1 LCNRIFCCKLHAL
14 LFLCRSC
21 SETSLLQDQKTVT
34 KTTRTA
40 PAIQKITTS
49 SPTVKRIDFVLL
61 ERTLTDLQLQKLA
74 ERSVESSDLGPDAKK
89 KRVTSDNVVQES
101 NHNKT
106 KSTLIPSVKSK
117 NQEKE
122 RTFFDLKKDLSKS
135 KVAIESLQRSRIGL
149 RITNLRKGTPSV
161 SLLFSPEECSS
172 LQSSSSSHIKS
183 SESSN
188 VVSSV
193 SSATTDSEQNKSEN
207 NTPPSVVSRRK
218 CDDISKR
225 KPSNADRTLTCSRAE
240 KKDENWL
247 SESDGKSS
255 SISQIA
261 SSLQISSMKTKIS
274 RQMDTTSGIQS
285 GSTTPVSAASSAWNI
300 HRIVKKSEAENN
312 RKRQMNEQRLNQL
325 LRNLYQ
331 RNSMKLSTGNNP
343 ESANIICESDRQSS
357 KSGCEEPGRNQKRP
371 ADSNLKENVKQL
383 NVEENGKVLFC
394 KSSKVLC
401 MKVVSYQSGSS
412 LNVSSG
418 VACSEGVNGVDLK
431 RLPVCSNTGRT
442 NMWVNRHF
450 WESSGVDGNKEKA
463 PDDLDERLKNCKNS
477 KDVGDAAR
485 KECRADEV
493 KFVAK
498 SHKGV
503 GTTEDSLDEMLTN
516 NDRSRGM
523 LNKCSNK
530 TEQNGIERCGSKV
543 EQNEVKLNGN
553 KNQVKN
559 DTVEMSEQC
568 QNQNIRFGASNE
580 KETRSRSNAKRS
592 EVIEE
597 IRIVLSRN
605 IYGCGEDRS
614 VVPAASSEKNQEVVS
629 LANEIL
635 SESANTVGP
644 ARKSCKF
651 GEEEKQEVNGEDSH
665 FLNGESGTGAQDALE
680 VFGTRQ
686 NGDVLRNE
694 HFLGVTRRIPERTCK
709 KESIRMTLESQNV
722 VRKCDSTV
730 ESSFKAKTS
739 QSANKLPVRLK
750 LPNMADFLVIGDF
763 TKRSADRVEKT
774 NSTVAPAKTNSNA
787 KVTDCGVVTKKDEN
801 RSQKTNKNSFSAGR
815 IESLRGN
822 WNRKCDF
829 KVEPNESKSKRKAET
844 KQSEGVPMSVNGKL
858 GCADSPQTEILVRES
873 SGKNDDDNLDV
884 NTFSRKT
891 PEKTVDRNL
900 GATTRMSQS
909 SKFCDASSLVKSKM
923 GKCLKLNENR
933 RDCKMVITD
942 AACDSSKVGSRSFD
956 NVLAKQCGNVSDKKF
971 SRVYKRLF
979 GFERDGKRHT
989 RSTKSCWVDEKENR
1003 RKKFNRNRSVGE
1015 TSKDKKRNSKAL
1027 GNTRSKRLGSKKQYK
1042 VNPSTPAQTEKCFK
1056 ESRNVPGC
1064 KHTRV
1069 EFRKVMQDKTPD
1081 DRQKES
1087 KNAPKGTGDEVF
1099 NYSND
1104 KRLDRVR
1111 KRERSLE
1118 SKKEFVSERNVD
1130 NGKKPQTRSA
1140 TAERSK
1146 TVDQTR
1152 NDMVMM
1158 LRKRKSVA
1166 PVPVLH

>member
-1 LCNRIFCCKLHAL
+1 L

-34 KTTRTA
+34 KTTRAA

-61 ERTLTDLQLQKLA
+61 ETDLQLQKLA
-74 ERSVESSDLGPDAKK
+74 KRSVESSDLGPDAKK

-122 RTFFDLKKDLSKS
+122 RTFFDLKKDLSNS

-188 VVSSV
+188 VVSSL
-193 SSATTDSEQNKSEN
+193 SSASTDSEQNKSEN

-225 KPSNADRTLTCSRAE
+225 KQRAE

-357 KSGCEEPGRNQKRP
+357 KSGCEEPGRNQKPP
-371 ADSNLKENVKQL
+371 ADGNLKENAKQL

-412 LNVSSG
+412 LKVSSG

-450 WESSGVDGNKEKA
+450 WESSGVDGDKEKA

-485 KECRADEV
+485 KECRGDEV
-493 KFVAK
+493 KFVGK

-503 GTTEDSLDEMLTN
+503 GKTEGDLDEILTN

-523 LNKCSNK
+523 LNECSNK
-530 TEQNGIERCGSKV
+530 TEQNGIERCGSKI

-644 ARKSCKF
+644 AKKSCKF

-680 VFGTRQ
+680 VSGTRQ
-686 NGDVLRNE
+686 NGDVPRNE

-750 LPNMADFLVIGDF
+750 LPNMGDFLVIGDF
-763 TKRSADRVEKT
+763 TKRSADHVEKT

-801 RSQKTNKNSFSAGR
+801 RSQNNNKNSFSAGR
-815 IESLRGN
+815 KESLRGN
-822 WNRKCDF
+822 WNGKCDF
-829 KVEPNESKSKRKAET
+829 KVEPNAFLGGSSTPMRNESKSKRKPET
-844 KQSEGVPMSVNGKL
+844 EQSESVQMGVGGKL
-858 GCADSPQTEILVRES
+858 RCSDSPQTEILVRES
-873 SGKNDDDNLDV
+873 SGKNNDDNLDV

-900 GATTRMSQS
+900 GARTRMS

-923 GKCLKLNENR
+923 GKCLK
-933 RDCKMVITD
+933 MVVTD

-979 GFERDGKRHT
+979 DFERDGKRHT

-1003 RKKFNRNRSVGE
+1003 RKKFHCNRSVGE

-1027 GNTRSKRLGSKKQYK
+1027 GNTRSKRLGRKKQYK
-1042 VNPSTPAQTEKCFK
+1042 VNPTTPAQTEKCFK
-1056 ESRNVPGC
+1056 ESSNVPGC
-1064 KHTRV
+1064 KQTRV
-1069 EFRKVMQDKTPD
+1069 EFRNVMQDKTQD

-1099 NYSND
+1099 NYSN

>member
-1 LCNRIFCCKLHAL
+1 
-14 LFLCRSC
+14 
-21 SETSLLQDQKTVT
+21 
-34 KTTRTA
+34 
-40 PAIQKITTS
+40 
-49 SPTVKRIDFVLL
+49 
-61 ERTLTDLQLQKLA
+61 
-74 ERSVESSDLGPDAKK
+74 
-89 KRVTSDNVVQES
+89 VQEN

-172 LQSSSSSHIKS
+172 LQSSASCHIKS

-193 SSATTDSEQNKSEN
+193 SSASTDIEQNKSEN

-225 KPSNADRTLTCSRAE
+225 KHRAE
-240 KKDENWL
+240 KDENWL

-285 GSTTPVSAASSAWNI
+285 ASTTPVSAASSAWNI

-312 RKRQMNEQRLNQL
+312 RKRQMNEHRLNQL

-343 ESANIICESDRQSS
+343 ESANIIYESDRQSS

-371 ADSNLKENVKQL
+371 ADGNLKENAKQL

-412 LNVSSG
+412 LKVSSG

-450 WESSGVDGNKEKA
+450 WESSGVDGDKEKA
-463 PDDLDERLKNCKNS
+463 PDDLDERLKNRKNS

-485 KECRADEV
+485 KECRGDEV
-493 KFVAK
+493 KFVGK

-503 GTTEDSLDEMLTN
+503 GKTEDSLDEMLTN

-523 LNKCSNK
+523 LNECSNK

-559 DTVEMSEQC
+559 DTVEMSERC

-614 VVPAASSEKNQEVVS
+614 VVPAASSEKNREVVS

-635 SESANTVGP
+635 SERANTVGP
-644 ARKSCKF
+644 ARNSCKF

-680 VFGTRQ
+680 VSGTRQ
-686 NGDVLRNE
+686 NGDVPRNE
-694 HFLGVTRRIPERTCK
+694 HFLGVTRKIPERTCK

-750 LPNMADFLVIGDF
+750 LPNMGDFLVIGDF

-815 IESLRGN
+815 KESLRGN
-822 WNRKCDF
+822 WNGKCDF
-829 KVEPNESKSKRKAET
+829 KVEPNAFLGGSSTPMRNESKLKRKPET
-844 KQSEGVPMSVNGKL
+844 EQSESVQMGVGGKL
-858 GCADSPQTEILVRES
+858 RCSDSPQTEILVRES
-873 SGKNDDDNLDV
+873 SGKNDDGNLDV

-891 PEKTVDRNL
+891 PAKTVDRNL
-900 GATTRMSQS
+900 GATTRMNQS
-909 SKFCDASSLVKSKM
+909 SKFCDTSSLVKSKM
-923 GKCLKLNENR
+923 GKCLKLNENG
-933 RDCKMVITD
+933 RDCKMVVTD
-942 AACDSSKVGSRSFD
+942 AACD

-1027 GNTRSKRLGSKKQYK
+1027 GNTRSKRLGRKKQYK

-1056 ESRNVPGC
+1056 ESSKVPGC
-1064 KHTRV
+1064 KQRPV
-1069 EFRKVMQDKTPD
+1069 EFRNVMQDKTPQVPD
-1081 DRQKES
+1081 DRQKEN

>member
-1 LCNRIFCCKLHAL
+1 L

-34 KTTRTA
+34 KTTRAA

-74 ERSVESSDLGPDAKK
+74 ERSVESSDLGPDAKR
-89 KRVTSDNVVQES
+89 KRVTSDNVVQEN

-183 SESSN
+183 YESSN

-193 SSATTDSEQNKSEN
+193 SSASTDIEQNKSEN

-225 KPSNADRTLTCSRAE
+225 KHRAE
-240 KKDENWL
+240 KDENWL

-285 GSTTPVSAASSAWNI
+285 ASTTPVSAASSAWNI

-312 RKRQMNEQRLNQL
+312 RKRQMNEHRLNQL

-331 RNSMKLSTGNNP
+331 RNSMKLSSGNNP

-371 ADSNLKENVKQL
+371 ADGNLKENAKQL

-401 MKVVSYQSGSS
+401 MKVLSYQSGSS
-412 LNVSSG
+412 LKVSSG

-450 WESSGVDGNKEKA
+450 WESSGVDGDKEKA
-463 PDDLDERLKNCKNS
+463 PDDLDERLKNRKNS

-485 KECRADEV
+485 KECRGDEV
-493 KFVAK
+493 KFVGK

-503 GTTEDSLDEMLTN
+503 GKTEDSLDEMLTN

-523 LNKCSNK
+523 LNECSNK

-559 DTVEMSEQC
+559 DTVEMSERC

-614 VVPAASSEKNQEVVS
+614 VVPAASSEKNREVVS

-635 SESANTVGP
+635 SERANTVGP
-644 ARKSCKF
+644 AKKSCKF

-680 VFGTRQ
+680 VSGTRQ
-686 NGDVLRNE
+686 NGDVPRNE

-750 LPNMADFLVIGDF
+750 LPNMEDFLVIGDF
-763 TKRSADRVEKT
+763 TNRSADRVEKT

-815 IESLRGN
+815 KESLRGN
-822 WNRKCDF
+822 WNGKCDF
-829 KVEPNESKSKRKAET
+829 KVKPNAFLGGSSTPMRNESKSKRKPET
-844 KQSEGVPMSVNGKL
+844 EQSESVPMGVGGRLRCS
-858 GCADSPQTEILVRES
+858 DSPQTEILVRES

-900 GATTRMSQS
+900 GATTRMI

-923 GKCLKLNENR
+923 GKCLK
-933 RDCKMVITD
+933 MVVTD

-1003 RKKFNRNRSVGE
+1003 RKKFHCNRSVGE

-1027 GNTRSKRLGSKKQYK
+1027 GNTRSKRLGRKKQYK
-1042 VNPSTPAQTEKCFK
+1042 VNPSTPAQAEKCFK
-1056 ESRNVPGC
+1056 ESSNVPGC
-1064 KHTRV
+1064 KQTRV
-1069 EFRKVMQDKTPD
+1069 EFRNVMQDKTPD

-1099 NYSND
+1099 NYSN